1 MYCVD
6 CRSDD
11 SGSLNFCVACGS
23 DNLSKSGPR
32 GRSFAEPR
40 VFVNEVSE
48 QSTPR
53 SSPESGLDIAQFKNS
68 KLLLALGIVFVALV
82 TTWAIASSSNPK
94 PQVIQIEQEDNS
106 YRTGFYAG
114 QGITFDT
121 GTLFIWKDCEAMA
134 SNYSFENL
142 EEFVQGCVDGFQ
154 SKR

>member
-6 CRSDD
+6 CQSND

-23 DNLSKSGPR
+23 DNLSKSAPR
-32 GRSFAEPR
+32 GRALRDSAVLEGHYSGHTAPINR
-40 VFVNEVSE
+40 
-48 QSTPR
+48 PL
-53 SSPESGLDIAQFKNS
+53 SGLDMNQFRNS
-68 KLLLALGIVFVALV
+68 KLFLGLGIAFATSV
-82 TTWAIASSSNPK
+82 TIWAIASASATK
-94 PQVIQIEQEDNS
+94 PQVVQIEQEDNS

-121 GTLFIWKDCEAMA
+121 GTLFIWKDCEGLAA
-134 SNYSFENL
+134 NYSFKNL